1 MQWDDSRGR
10 GFSEADPSLFY
21 LPVDPD
27 GQAPNVAEQEQRED
41 SLLATVKELLKV
53 RREQPAFSDHQNL
66 EIVYAQEGER
76 AFAYRRGNLLL
87 LCNPSG
93 MNTILCNFRELASAK
108 EEDTPE
114 KLFEIGHGSF
124 ARDELLLAPQSFVI
138 YKF

>member
-1 MQWDDSRGR
+1 
-10 GFSEADPSLFY
+10 
-21 LPVDPD
+21 
-27 GQAPNVAEQEQRED
+27 
-41 SLLATVKELLKV
+41 
-53 RREQPAFSDHQNL
+53 
-66 EIVYAQEGER
+66 
-76 AFAYRRGNLLL
+76 
-87 LCNPSG
+87 

>member
-1 MQWDDSRGR
+1 M
-10 GFSEADPSLFY
+10 
-21 LPVDPD
+21 
-27 GQAPNVAEQEQRED
+27 
-41 SLLATVKELLKV
+41 KELLKV

-108 EEDTPE
+108 EEDAPE